1 MKDKLKQ
8 ATNDIHG
15 THESREDNHGIKDD
29 EFIKGKAEYIIEY
42 MVDNVENV
50 EDGDITVE
58 EVIELLGTSGTAE
71 EIATGILD
79 HVAEDNSRLDYDD
92 DDVYEIAKIV
102 RKRNTAEN
110 HKRGEPMT
118 LNEKKAAA
126 ILEYL
131 LDNCDDVEDGDLTM
145 EEITKLLEAAGNNS
159 VDDTATEILDHVAE
173 ENSRFDY
180 SDDDVYEIARIVR
193 KRRM

>member
-1 MKDKLKQ
+1 MKEKV
-8 ATNDIHG
+8 
-15 THESREDNHGIKDD
+15 IKDD
-29 EFIKGKAEYIIEY
+29 EFIKGKAESIIEY

-58 EVIELLGTSGTAE
+58 EVVKLLEASGTAE
-71 EIATGILD
+71 EIATSILD

-102 RKRNTAEN
+102 RKRNIAEN

-118 LNEKKAAA
+118 LSEKKTAA

-131 LDNCDDVEDGDLTM
+131 LDNCDDVEEGDFTM
-145 EEITKLLEAAGNNS
+145 EEITKLLENAGNNS